1 MFGLGFSDQRG
12 RLKSVAWHERLVTEQ
27 TQPAGRQAYSGY
39 KTQGLVGRSASW
51 KHGGVSRIVSSY
63 PVAPDLPH
71 GCCRRMA
78 NTSFPGSSAFTAA
91 AHTYTPQHS
100 TTRPLSASSSSS
112 CLSIIVT
119 YHTGRLEGSGG
130 QEGLGHGQAQERNQ
144 EREGPHGCR
153 LPVVWT
159 VGERTCVSGDWV
171 RVGGERVS

>member
-1 MFGLGFSDQRG
+1 MDSD
-12 RLKSVAWHERLVTEQ
+12 LVTRGVGWRASHGMSAWSPSKRSRQ
-27 TQPAGRQAYSGY
+27 AGRHTAATRHKVWSGDVPAGSTVEFLVLYQA
-39 KTQGLVGRSASW
+39 T
-51 KHGGVSRIVSSY
+51 
-63 PVAPDLPH
+63 PDLPH

-78 NTSFPGSSAFTAA
+78 NTSFSSTAA
-91 AHTYTPQHS
+91 AHTYTPQHP
-100 TTRPLSASSSSS
+100 TTRPLSASSSSSS

-144 EREGPHGCR
+144 ERKGPHGCR

-171 RVGGERVS
+171 RVGGVRVS